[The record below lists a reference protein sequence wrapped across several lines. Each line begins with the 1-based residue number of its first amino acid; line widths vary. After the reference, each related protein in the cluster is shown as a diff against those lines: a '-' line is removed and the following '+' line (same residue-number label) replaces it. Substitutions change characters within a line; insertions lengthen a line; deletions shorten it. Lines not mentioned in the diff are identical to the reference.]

1 MGSLEGEARP
11 QTRVPSTCGRRL
23 SARRTL
29 KQLSVKGSW
38 DLAVPTQLCRTL
50 QGPLA
55 LPAWAMGGN
64 VPAVISLPPIVFSR
78 RPRRRGGGTPLIP
91 LRAKPRWPT
100 SSSGA
105 RGVPTDADHRR
116 GAPCLCPA
124 ASLRSAVAQLER
136 GSRLCS
142 RAGDRRGP
150 LHAGR
155 RRARAGARGSGL
167 RDRGSGLGTRGSA
180 AQALARAADGWGPA
194 PRARPFAV
202 PPQYFKGYW
211 RVREQKDQVRP

>member
-1 MGSLEGEARP
+1 M
-11 QTRVPSTCGRRL
+11 
-23 SARRTL
+23 

-91 LRAKPRWPT
+91 LPAKPRWPT

-105 RGVPTDADHRR
+105 RGVPADADHRR

-124 ASLRSAVAQLER
+124 ASLRPAVAQLER

-150 LHAGR
+150 LHGGR

-167 RDRGSGLGTRGSA
+167 GAPGSGLG
-180 AQALARAADGWGPA
+180 ARLH
-194 PRARPFAV
+194 RP
-202 PPQYFKGYW
+202 W
-211 RVREQKDQVRP
+211 RVLPMGGGRPHERVRSLYRLSISKVTGGSGSKRIR